1 MAGKHFVVWSL
12 TLNFVHGAGAPK
24 SKIQFNGAGGLRTY
38 VSLTASPFQRI
49 IEALLMSNSSVKVA
63 IALFMVLTPP
73 AASFARGGHGG
84 GHAGSAAMGGFARPA
99 GSAATGNVPISGI
112 ARGPANAGG
121 MNNVGVDPS
130 GIGNASRMGTLPRP
144 NIAAPTL
151 PGGSRNPAA
160 PLSMNLNQQALPE
173 ALGGGG
179 RQPRADQVPSEQ
191 SLMDSNDPI
200 NRENAALDRMI
211 NGICRGC

>member
-1 MAGKHFVVWSL
+1 
-12 TLNFVHGAGAPK
+12 
-24 SKIQFNGAGGLRTY
+24 
-38 VSLTASPFQRI
+38 
-49 IEALLMSNSSVKVA
+49 
-63 IALFMVLTPP
+63 
-73 AASFARGGHGG
+73 
-84 GHAGSAAMGGFARPA
+84 
-99 GSAATGNVPISGI
+99 
-112 ARGPANAGG
+112 

-130 GIGNASRMGTLPRP
+130 GVGNASRMGTLPQP

-179 RQPRADQVPSEQ
+179 RQPRGDQVPSEQ
-191 SLMDSNDPI
+191 SLKDPNDPI
-200 NRENAALDRMI
+200 NQENAALDRMI